1 MSCKTAFPQR
11 GVLETWQCQAEVAYF
26 SAVAKKSRD
35 KKSKLAQV
43 QAWVKQFGIP
53 AWLLNQYALV
63 GLVFVVYMLFFDA
76 YNVFER
82 GNLVSELHQ
91 ARQDR
96 LYYEQQIE
104 VTKQRLDELM
114 LDAETA
120 EKFAREQYLMKRED
134 EDIFVILDP
143 SAAPKD

>member
-1 MSCKTAFPQR
+1 MVKNTHVQPGKFAR
-11 GVLETWQCQAEVAYF
+11 L
-26 SAVAKKSRD
+26 
-35 KKSKLAQV
+35 
-43 QAWVKQFGIP
+43 QAWIRQCGVPSWMLSK
-53 AWLLNQYALV
+53 YALV
-63 GLVFVVYMLFFDA
+63 GFSFLVYMLFFDS

-82 GNLVSELHQ
+82 VNLVSDLHQ
-91 ARQDR
+91 ARKDR
-96 LYYEQQIE
+96 LYYEEQIE

-143 SAAPKD
+143 SANAKK